1 MGVMGKTKGIPGLL
15 CAVLLAA
22 AFAAPAPGRAQEASA
37 TEAQREQAR
46 ELFRRGRELY
56 QRGRTEEALE
66 ILRQAWELY
75 PSWAVSNGMALCAE
89 KLGRMEEALA
99 LYERSLAEGGAS
111 IPADQQGQIAQRI
124 GELRREL
131 RLGRLH
137 VVTHPDGVALT
148 LDGAPLGA
156 SPFEGNIPAGEHVI
170 GLRLA
175 GYEDAERPVTLA
187 VGESRTVDV
196 TLVARVETPA
206 GPTGPTGP
214 GGAGTRLAVESE
226 PAGAAV
232 LVDGEPVGTT
242 PVPGAEVEPGEHVVR
257 VEYGDRAW
265 EDRVTMVEGGT
276 TRLTVSLGGGVHQG
290 WFWGIASTAVAAAA
304 GAAGTGGYAWSL
316 HDEYQTASP
325 SRQDEIRPTGE
336 LMLDVADALWGVAGA
351 AAIGALV
358 LFFFTDF
365 GEEPSGTIA
374 VPEPVAPV
382 GPDAA
387 VMREPLRFGL

>member
-1 MGVMGKTKGIPGLL
+1 MDQKTAIRTVV
-15 CAVLLAA
+15 CAALLATVVA
-22 AFAAPAPGRAQEASA
+22 VPSRVAAQESAA
-37 TEAQREQAR
+37 TEAQREEAR
-46 ELFRRGRELY
+46 ELFRRGRDLY

-66 ILRQAWELY
+66 ILRQAWEIY
-75 PSWAVSNGMALCAE
+75 PSWAVSNGMALCVE

-131 RLGRLH
+131 RLGRIR
-137 VVTHPDGVALT
+137 VDTHPSGVALT
-148 LDGAPLGA
+148 LDGTPLGA

-170 GLRLA
+170 GLHLE
-175 GYEDAERPVTLA
+175 GYEDAQRSVTLA
-187 VGESRTVDV
+187 VGESRTIDV
-196 TLVARVETPA
+196 TLVARAETPGGPPGPA
-206 GPTGPTGP
+206 GPTGS
-214 GGAGTRLAVESE
+214 GARLAVESE

-232 LVDGEPVGTT
+232 LVDGEAVGTT
-242 PVPGAEVEPGEHVVR
+242 PVAGAEVAAGEHVVR
-257 VEYGDRAW
+257 VESGDRVW
-265 EDRVTMVEGGT
+265 EDRVTVAEGGV

-316 HDEYQTASP
+316 YDEYETASP
-325 SRQDEIRPTGE
+325 ARQDEIRPTGE
-336 LMLDVADALWGVAGA
+336 LMLDLADALWGVAGA

-374 VPEPVAPV
+374 APLGGSEASSAVAVPLE
-382 GPDAA
+382 
-387 VMREPLRFGL
+387 L

>member
-1 MGVMGKTKGIPGLL
+1 MGKARGIRGVV
-15 CAVLLAA
+15 CATLLATVVV
-22 AFAAPAPGRAQEASA
+22 APAPGRAQEAPA
-37 TEAQREQAR
+37 TEAQREEAR

-66 ILRQAWELY
+66 ILRRAWELY
-75 PSWAVSNGMALCAE
+75 PSWAVSNGMALCVE

-124 GELRREL
+124 GELRRQL
-131 RLGRLH
+131 RLGRIR
-137 VVTHPDGVALT
+137 VVTHPEGVAIT

-156 SPFEGNIPAGEHVI
+156 TPFEGNIPAGEHVI
-170 GLRLA
+170 GLRLE
-175 GYEDAERPVTLA
+175 GYEDAERPVTIA

-206 GPTGPTGP
+206 GPTEP
-214 GGAGTRLAVESE
+214 GGPPTRLAVESQ

-232 LVDGEPVGTT
+232 RVDGEPVGAT
-242 PVPGAEVEPGEHVVR
+242 PVPGAEVAPGEHVVR
-257 VEYGDRAW
+257 VEYGDRVW
-265 EDRVTMVEGGT
+265 EDRVTTAEGTT

-316 HDEYQTASP
+316 HDEYETASP

-365 GEEPSGTIA
+365 GEEPSGTVA
-374 VPEPVAPV
+374 VPEPAAPA
-382 GPDAA
+382 GFDATA
-387 VMREPLRFGL
+387 ARDPLPLGM

>member
-1 MGVMGKTKGIPGLL
+1 MGQVKGIFGAA
-15 CAVLLAA
+15 CVAWLATVVVV
-22 AFAAPAPGRAQEASA
+22 PSSGRAQEASA
-37 TEAQREQAR
+37 TEARREQAR

-56 QRGRTEEALE
+56 QRGRAEEAFE

-89 KLGRMEEALA
+89 KLGRMEEALG

-124 GELRREL
+124 GELRRQL
-131 RLGRLH
+131 RLGRIR
-137 VVTHPDGVALT
+137 VVTQPEGVAVT

-156 SPFEGNIPAGEHVI
+156 TPFEGNVPAGEHRI
-170 GLRLA
+170 GLHLQ
-175 GYEDAERPVTLA
+175 GYEDAERAVTLA

-196 TLVARVETPA
+196 TLVARVETPTA
-206 GPTGPTGP
+206 PAAPSGPP
-214 GGAGTRLAVESE
+214 ARLAVASD
-226 PAGAAV
+226 PPGAAV
-232 LVDGEPVGTT
+232 WVDGESIGVT
-242 PVPGAEVEPGEHVVR
+242 PVPGAEVVPGEHVVR
-257 VEYGDRAW
+257 VESGDRAW
-265 EDRVTMVEGGT
+265 EDRVTTVEGGT
-276 TRLTVSLGGGVHQG
+276 TRLTVSLGGGVHPA
-290 WFWGIASTAVAAAA
+290 WFWGIASAAVAAAA

-316 HDEYQTASP
+316 HDEYETASP

-336 LMLDVADALWGVAGA
+336 RMLDLADALWGVAGA

-374 VPEPVAPV
+374 VPEPAPAPQ
-382 GPDAA
+382 GGSDATA
-387 VMREPLRFGL
+387 AIPVPFGL